1 MATVTVTST
10 PVTLDATGAA
20 ELGVTNTGAVTVFV
34 NSQRVRPGQRLVFD
48 ARQALAV
55 ATQGGAG
62 TSTVD
67 TDIASPAKAAS
78 GGAAAQPVTRAT
90 SPVSGAYQ
98 VVQQTSN
105 ATDVGVN
112 TLTRH
117 VLPGDV
123 GAEVLRL
130 RFTNS
135 GCGPNGDVDNANP
148 VTVTASV
155 GLTTTGPWFPVRRNG
170 SRTMTLDGG
179 ADLESD
185 PVALHIVAGGTFYTK
200 TFLSVA
206 TGQVWTAQTPPGV
219 IGTDYWATQSATET
233 DLTTS
238 TAALTGTAATRVFA
252 PIVVADGVPSN
263 VARLAIIGDSISG
276 GIGDTT
282 SGGGSS
288 RGFVHRVVNGVLP
301 WARIAVSGSKLSN
314 IVDPAVGRRRL
325 VLIRG
330 CNVANVLYGTNDIF
344 TASRTLAQLQADSII
359 LWTILRGM
367 GIVPV
372 ANTITPQSTSTDS
385 WATTTNQAVKAQE
398 PVRVALND
406 WLRAGAPM
414 AAGVAVAVG
423 TAGAVLAGAG
433 GHPLAAYVEVA
444 DTVESARNSG
454 LWKADGTTSKYT
466 TDGTHP
472 TTFGHTAMSAA
483 IVPATYAALA
493 A

>member
-206 TGQVWTAQTPPGV
+206 TGPP
-219 IGTDYWATQSATET
+219 
-233 DLTTS
+233 
-238 TAALTGTAATRVFA
+238 
-252 PIVVADGVPSN
+252 
-263 VARLAIIGDSISG
+263 
-276 GIGDTT
+276 
-282 SGGGSS
+282 S
-288 RGFVHRVVNGVLP
+288 RP
-301 WARIAVSGSKLSN
+301 
-314 IVDPAVGRRRL
+314 PRR
-325 VLIRG
+325 
-330 CNVANVLYGTNDIF
+330 T
-344 TASRTLAQLQADSII
+344 
-359 LWTILRGM
+359 
-367 GIVPV
+367 
-372 ANTITPQSTSTDS
+372 
-385 WATTTNQAVKAQE
+385 
-398 PVRVALND
+398 
-406 WLRAGAPM
+406 
-414 AAGVAVAVG
+414 
-423 TAGAVLAGAG
+423 
-433 GHPLAAYVEVA
+433 
-444 DTVESARNSG
+444 
-454 LWKADGTTSKYT
+454 
-466 TDGTHP
+466 
-472 TTFGHTAMSAA
+472 
-483 IVPATYAALA
+483 
-493 A
+493 